1 MYKKNIVFCCNMLK
15 EYYYVHTPIQRK
27 QSIKLQK

>member
-15 EYYYVHTPIQRK
+15 EYYVHTPIQRK
-27 QSIKLQK
+27 QNIKLQK